1 MLLFFLFGQK
11 MAVKIVRD
19 FYKRGNGLKA
29 QIMIKMKLRFEID
42 TGNYS
47 HTLRK
52 RRSQKTAATRPTL
65 NFKRKP

>member
-42 TGNYS
+42 TGNSFTHSQS
-47 HTLRK
+47 HTAK
-52 RRSQKTAATRPTL
+52 EKVPE
-65 NFKRKP
+65 NCCY